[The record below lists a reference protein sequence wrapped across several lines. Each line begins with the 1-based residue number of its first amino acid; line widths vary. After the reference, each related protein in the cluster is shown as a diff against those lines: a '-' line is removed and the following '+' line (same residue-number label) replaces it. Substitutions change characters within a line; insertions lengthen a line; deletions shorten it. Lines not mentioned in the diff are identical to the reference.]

1 MSADRDIVVRSLTD
15 PTTFGLLFHRHSVA
29 IFRYAARRVGPDVA
43 EDIMSETFVTAFQ
56 QRARFDRSYTD
67 ARPWLFGIATMVIRR
82 YRATEVRVLR
92 TVEAS
97 IAAFRES
104 ADLQEPLVDRLDAEQ
119 RLTRLAPA
127 IADLPRRDRDTLLL
141 YAWAELDYEGVA
153 TALGV
158 PVGTVRSRLNRVRR
172 KLAAAAAAE
181 AEGPTVRTK
190 STEKREA
197 DGCLGERAQSAL

>member
-1 MSADRDIVVRSLTD
+1 M
-15 PTTFGLLFHRHSVA
+15 
-29 IFRYAARRVGPDVA
+29 
-43 EDIMSETFVTAFQ
+43 
-56 QRARFDRSYTD
+56 
-67 ARPWLFGIATMVIRR
+67 
-82 YRATEVRVLR
+82 LR